1 MSSFYDGGHH
11 VNAIVRAKRGAPAH
25 DPHFGTEVGYL
36 DVEPAIKA
44 KGLLLEKYND
54 KGYGYLRISV
64 DKNQLGIGFHLVGST
79 SIAQSRFDKV
89 TVDLASHEMIS
100 N

>member
-1 MSSFYDGGHH
+1 
-11 VNAIVRAKRGAPAH
+11 VNSIVRAKRGESAQE
-25 DPHFGTEVGYL
+25 PHFGTHVDYL
-36 DVEPAIKA
+36 DVKPAVKA

-54 KGYGYLRISV
+54 RGYGYLRISV
-64 DKNQLGIGFHLVGST
+64 DKQQLSIGFHLVGQT

-89 TVDLASHEMIS
+89 TVDLDSHQMVS